1 MTGTVLVDRYL
12 LGAVLGQSGLGLVH
26 AAVDLKLRRDVAV
39 KLLGSASADSEQLR
53 RLSREALAAGSLQH
67 PHHWLLPALIGLRME
82 SRRDRLRVVVE
93 ILGLEPASIG
103 LRMESRRYFSTAPSR
118 QLQSSRFNW
127 AADGKPQR
135 SAVREV
141 ASFLLQLLAS
151 IGLRME
157 SHRDAG
163 QGRAGAG

>member
-82 SRRDRLRVVVE
+82 SRRDSPGNFVRSPRDLWTTFR
-93 ILGLEPASIG
+93 
-103 LRMESRRYFSTAPSR
+103 APSR
-118 QLQSSRFNW
+118 
-127 AADGKPQR
+127 
-135 SAVREV
+135 AVV
-141 ASFLLQLLAS
+141 KCTFA
-151 IGLRME
+151 
-157 SHRDAG
+157 
-163 QGRAGAG
+163 RAW